1 MAETLGNRVSHS
13 FGESDAHV
21 HTVQGDHCHE
31 DVTKYCDW
39 LLDSMKSS
47 SQNLRRMVTLI
58 LLLVGVF
65 EVIAQS
71 PSVRVSLGA
80 FQVNRNS
87 IVFVFLPALIA
98 YLYLQVI
105 LDSVRVDRTN
115 YTYEAAFQVWSSK
128 ASAKGLHW
136 WITPTQPAYWNIGA
150 RPKEQFKNIHD
161 HIETAISWVLWVI
174 ILLGVPGFEIQAFH
188 VLSSHDAHA
197 WGISLIVSCIFLLFA
212 LTYMVARVC
221 VNKKT

>member
-1 MAETLGNRVSHS
+1 MAESLSERVKHS
-13 FGESDAHV
+13 FGESDHV
-21 HTVQGDHCHE
+21 HTDQGDHCHE

-71 PSVRVSLGA
+71 PKVRVSLGA

-98 YLYLQVI
+98 YLYLQTI

-115 YTYEAAFQVWSSK
+115 YTYEAAFKEWSSK

-136 WITPTQPAYWNIGA
+136 WITPIQPAYWNIGA
-150 RPKEQFKNIHD
+150 RPKPTFKNTHD
-161 HIETAISWVLWVI
+161 SIEKWISWVLWLI

-188 VLSSHDAHA
+188 VLSNHGAHA
-197 WGISLIVSCIFLLFA
+197 WGISLIVSSIFLAFA
-212 LTYMVARVC
+212 LIYMATRAC
-221 VNKKT
+221 VKKDT